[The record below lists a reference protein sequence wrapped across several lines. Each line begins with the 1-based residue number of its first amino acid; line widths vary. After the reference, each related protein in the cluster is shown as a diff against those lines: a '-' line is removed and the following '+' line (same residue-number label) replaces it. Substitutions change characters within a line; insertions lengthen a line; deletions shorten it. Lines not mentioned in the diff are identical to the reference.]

1 MSETQAPTKTTKATE
16 PTPIKTAGKKIS
28 DGWKRAKKAVAG
40 VGTGRGARPSTD
52 PWSPNYKP
60 NYSGGYSD
68 YDYGDYD
75 DLWDARGSGASGVT
89 HYLGTSNYYNYTG
102 YSDGTFEYTDT
113 LRFARNLAD
122 IVAKKNI
129 TGVSWRPFGH
139 GMSRSDKASR
149 GAPKQV
155 WLEPRPVKQ
164 SIGKR
169 EMLDTVK
176 TIVGGNA
183 LHEASHIMHT
193 PLYLEKDILEMCERQ
208 DRSNYHEA
216 VAKAAMTL
224 IEDNYVEKK
233 VLDSFPGYRPYLDEH
248 WRFNMPEAKVT
259 EALTLLQAP
268 DTALTPTLLFDVIQ
282 DLQRRHTP
290 VPDGNKDIMELLHE
304 DKLKYIEGAARIIDR
319 VTINSTESHR
329 SVLTTQLYELLLK
342 GKIAPEDQAD
352 LGEQAFQPSIEQQQK
367 LNNEL
372 ERLLRSTGRIDGEGR
387 GSDEAKLKEGMDDQQ
402 AQRVQGAIDRD
413 MQQEEVEIVTNVGN
427 EMVKVTFIDSLPCPS
442 ETHAAQAMMKNHVPK
457 LMQKLKFRANAPM
470 KHITAQLRGRMD
482 DSRMIEFPLSMQS
495 GRPPR
500 AFSRAEIISAPK
512 IGIELLVDESG
523 SMSASQRTKEFGHTQ
538 RFIMARYAATL
549 LDEALRR
556 LRSQT
561 NGGVDYMIHGHTTP
575 MGDMGLNASREDRC
589 VVFRIVDPQR
599 PGPERLGSITA
610 YGGNYDGPALAAVA
624 RLAEKKW
631 YDRERLILF
640 INDGLPNGDSYGG
653 APAHDAIRDH
663 CNWLRSRGTQVLMIY
678 LGTGAPHKEL
688 AHMYGPLNQG
698 YIVCEQIGELPNMV
712 GKVLTK
718 VLKWQA

>member
-1 MSETQAPTKTTKATE
+1 MEGTGKTSPNQTTSPTKQ
-16 PTPIKTAGKKIS
+16 TAGKRIS
-28 DGWKRAKKAVAG
+28 AGWKRAKKAVAG

-52 PWSPNYKP
+52 PWSPNYNP
-60 NYSGGYSD
+60 NYSGGYSE
-68 YDYGDYD
+68 YGDYD

-89 HYLGTSNYYNYTG
+89 HYLGTTSYYNYTG
-102 YSDGTFEYTDT
+102 YADGTFEYTDT
-113 LRFARNLAD
+113 LRFARNLAE

-129 TGVSWRPFGH
+129 SGVSWRPFGM
-139 GMSRSDKASR
+139 GMSTQAHREAH
-149 GAPKQV
+149 APKQV
-155 WLEPRPVKQ
+155 WLEPKPVKQ
-164 SIGKR
+164 AIGKR

-193 PLYLEKDILEMCERQ
+193 PMSLEADIIYMCKGLVGG
-208 DRSNYHEA
+208 DIFHEA

-224 IEDNYVEKK
+224 VEDAYVEKK
-233 VLDSFPGYRPYLDEH
+233 VLESFPGYRPYLDEH
-248 WRFNMPEAKVT
+248 WRFNMPEAKVL
-259 EALTLLQAP
+259 EALTLLQSKAES
-268 DTALTPTLLFDVIQ
+268 TLTPTLLFDVIQ

-290 VPDGNKDIMELLHE
+290 VPDANADLMETLEE
-304 DKLKYIEGAARIIDR
+304 DKMKYIEGAARIIDR
-319 VTINSTESHR
+319 VSINSLPQHR
-329 SVLTTQLYELLLK
+329 VNLAVQLYELLLK
-342 GKIAPEDQAD
+342 GKIAPEDQEE
-352 LGEQAFQPSIEQQQK
+352 LGEKAYQPTIPQQEKLEQ
-367 LNNEL
+367 EL
-372 ERLLRSTGRIDGEGR
+372 DRHLRSTGRIDGEGR
-387 GSDEAKLKEGMDDQQ
+387 GSDQAKLKEGMDDQQ

-413 MQQEEVEIVTNVGN
+413 MQQEDVEIVTNVGN
-427 EMVKVTFIDSLPCPS
+427 EMVKVTFIDSLPCPV
-442 ETHAAQAMMKNHVPK
+442 ETRQAQAKMKNHVPR

-482 DSRMIEFPLSMQS
+482 DSRMIEFPISMQS

-523 SMSASQRTKEFGHTQ
+523 SMSASQNTKEFGRTN

-575 MGDMGLNASREDRC
+575 MGDMGMSGNRDERC

-599 PGPERLGSITA
+599 PGPERLGSIVA

-624 RLAEKKW
+624 KLAEKKW
-631 YDRERLILF
+631 YDRERLVLF

-678 LGTGAPHKEL
+678 LGEGAPHKQL
-688 AHMYGPLNQG
+688 AHMYGPLNHG
-698 YIVCEQIGELPNMV
+698 YIVCEQIGDLPNMV